1 MNKTNFTNASE
12 VKTPEVLT
20 FELSGGQPSIAWVDV
35 RLERIVSAVTLGTK
49 PRL

>member
-20 FELSGGQPSIAWVDV
+20 LELSGGFGEAKDV
-35 RLERIVSAVTLGTK
+35 RLERVVSFISSI
-49 PRL
+49 